1 MLATRRACPARARH
15 ISVSDR
21 PALLIMRITLA
32 QQQNAVG
39 SAVNV
44 QCLKL
49 FRNRVRLVDS
59 RRACARPLLDRTS
72 APHEAFLVMTDAVA
86 SSLGSMMVGYEML
99 ISGPDG
105 QAIDGGGYSASCCS
119 SFYDPKR

>member
-21 PALLIMRITLA
+21 PALLIMRITPA

-49 FRNRVRLVDS
+49 FRIRVRLVDS
-59 RRACARPLLDRTS
+59 RQAYIRPLLDRAS
-72 APHEAFLVMTDAVA
+72 APHEAFPVMTDAIT
-86 SSLGSMMVGYEML
+86 SSLWSMKVG
-99 ISGPDG
+99 
-105 QAIDGGGYSASCCS
+105 
-119 SFYDPKR
+119 